1 MAKLHDFLVEHAKF
15 PFPPPDEL
23 RSVDTTDI
31 SPLEVAVLKE
41 EWKARH
47 AVRDDA
53 LVQKLCHTLKK
64 ILADTP
70 LAANAEHLL
79 LGMFSPNIEF
89 DELGGRAR
97 VWSRN
102 DSEARVSFR
111 RSSFQADLFE
121 LTLGAE

>member
-1 MAKLHDFLVEHAKF
+1 MEHAKF

-23 RSVDTTDI
+23 RSVGTTDI
-31 SPLEVAVLKE
+31 SPLEVAALKE

-53 LVQKLCHTLKK
+53 LVQKLCRTLKK

-70 LAANAEHLL
+70 LAANAERLL
-79 LGMFSPNIEF
+79 LTMFSPNIEF

-102 DSEARVSFR
+102 NDSEARVSFR
-111 RSSFQADLFE
+111 SIPDLHSRPIYSS
-121 LTLGAE
+121 